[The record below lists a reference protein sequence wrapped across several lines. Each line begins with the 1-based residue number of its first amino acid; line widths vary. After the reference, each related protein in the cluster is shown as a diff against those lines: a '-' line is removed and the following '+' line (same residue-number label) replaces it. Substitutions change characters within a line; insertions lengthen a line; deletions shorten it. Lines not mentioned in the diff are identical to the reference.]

1 MRIRQIGVVGAG
13 TMGSGIAA
21 LAASAG
27 IPVVLLDIPGDGSG
41 PSPARLGLDR
51 ALKARPAAFM
61 DNSRAAIV
69 RTGDTE
75 HDLGLLADCDL
86 VIEAIIEK
94 LEPKRTLYA
103 RLEEL
108 LGEETIIA
116 SNTSGIPI
124 GSLLEGRSDGFR
136 RRFLGM
142 HFFNPPRYLHLVELI
157 PTPDTDPVAL
167 AAVTRF
173 AERTLGKGVV
183 TARDV
188 PGFVANRIGV
198 YGLVQ
203 TVKLMERHDL
213 DVQVVDA
220 LTGVFL
226 GRPKSATFRTADITG
241 LDVLAH
247 VTAGLQQATGDDVG
261 LPEWVLQ
268 MVNDGRLGEKSGSG
282 FYRKEGKTIETLD
295 WRSGEYAVREA
306 TLSDELKA
314 LEKRPLAER
323 LRGILLADG
332 PQGEFLRTLLLS
344 TYHYALVSAPI
355 VAYDIAAVDHALEW
369 GFGWEIGPF
378 RQMDLIGL
386 DRVRQAM
393 TRAGLEV
400 PPLLRSADGAF
411 YREAATGAEQLGLD
425 GRYVAAPTTG
435 GRVTAQSLRRAGRVL
450 LDGDDAV
457 LLDMGDEVALFE
469 FRSKMNTIGE
479 GVLTQLA
486 RSLDHIDRHN
496 LAGLVIGN
504 GDVRTFSAGA
514 DLGAVAALVQ
524 AGDWPK
530 LEEAVS
536 AFQEATM
543 SLRRAPFPV
552 VVAPAGLTLGGGA
565 EMTLHADDVRA
576 HAELYIGLVEAGIG
590 LLPAGGGTKELLFRF
605 TSELESFEESDLFQ
619 GVKRAF
625 QLIALA
631 RTSTSALEAQ
641 MMGFLRPGAGMG
653 AGISMNRD
661 FLLSDAK
668 ASLLALAPDY
678 VAPLPRTVT
687 AIGREGLG
695 NLRYALWAFQEA
707 GQASAHDA
715 RIGQAVAYVLCGGDG
730 PRRIVTEQDILDLE
744 REKFLEL
751 LGTKETQDRIG
762 FMLKTGKPLRN

>member
-41 PSPARLGLDR
+41 PSPARLGLGR
-51 ALKARPAAFM
+51 ALKARPPAFM
-61 DNSRAAIV
+61 DDARAAMV

-75 HDLGLLADCDL
+75 NDLALLADCDL

-94 LEPKRTLYA
+94 LEPKQTLYA
-103 RLEEL
+103 RLEDL
-108 LGEETIIA
+108 LDAETVIA

-124 GSLLEGRSDGFR
+124 GSLVEGRSDGFR
-136 RRFLGM
+136 RRFMGM

-157 PTPDTDPVAL
+157 PTPDTDPESL

-173 AERTLGKGVV
+173 AERILGKGVV

-247 VTAGLQQATGDDVG
+247 VTAGLQQATGDDIG

-268 MVNDGRLGEKSGSG
+268 MVKEGRLGEKSGSG
-282 FYRKEGKTIETLD
+282 FYRKQGKTIETVD

-306 TLSDELKA
+306 TLSEELKA
-314 LEKRPLAER
+314 LIQRPLAER

-332 PQGEFLRTLLLS
+332 AQGEFLRTLLLS

-400 PPLLRSADGAF
+400 PPLLSSADGAF
-411 YREAATGAEQLGLD
+411 YREAAAGAEQLGLD
-425 GRYVAAPTTG
+425 GRYVAAPTTD
-435 GRVTAQSLRRAGRVL
+435 GRVTAQALRRAGRVL

-486 RSLDHIDRHN
+486 RALDHIDRHN

-504 GDVRTFSAGA
+504 DDARTFSAGA

-590 LLPAGGGTKELLFRF
+590 LLPAGGGSKELLFRF
-605 TSELESFEESDLFQ
+605 TSELESYEESDLFQ

-631 RTSTSALEAQ
+631 RTSTSALDAQ
-641 MMGFLRPGAGMG
+641 KMGFLRAGDGAGR
-653 AGISMNRD
+653 GISMNRD
-661 FLLSDAK
+661 FLLADAK
-668 ASLLALAPDY
+668 ARLLALAPDY
-678 VAPLPRTVT
+678 VAPLPRTIT

-695 NLRYALWAFQEA
+695 NLSYALWAFQES

-715 RIGQAVAYVLCGGDG
+715 RIGQAIAYVLCGGDG

>member
-41 PSPARLGLDR
+41 PTPAERGLQR

-61 DNSRAAIV
+61 EPARAALV

-75 HDLGLLADCDL
+75 HDLALLADCDL
-86 VIEAIIEK
+86 VIEAIIEQ
-94 LEPKRTLYA
+94 LEPKRALYE
-103 RLEEL
+103 RLESL
-108 LGEETIIA
+108 LGAETLVA
-116 SNTSGIPI
+116 SNTSGIPVAA
-124 GSLLEGRSDGFR
+124 LAEGRSEGFR

-157 PTPDTDPVAL
+157 PTGDTAPEAL
-167 AAVTRF
+167 DAVTRF
-173 AERTLGKGVV
+173 AERVLGKGVV

-203 TVKLMERHDL
+203 TVKLMERFDL

-220 LTGVFL
+220 LTGAFL

-247 VTAGLQQATGDDVG
+247 VTAGLQRATGDEVG
-261 LPEWVLQ
+261 LPGWVLE
-268 MVNDGRLGEKSGSG
+268 MVREGRLGEKSGSG
-282 FYRKEGKTIETLD
+282 FYRKQGKTIETVD
-295 WRSGEYAVREA
+295 WRTGEYAVREA
-306 TLSDELKA
+306 ELSAELVA
-314 LEKRPLAER
+314 LQKRPLAER
-323 LRGILLADG
+323 LRGALLASG
-332 PQGEFLRTLLLS
+332 PQGEFLRALLLS
-344 TYHYALVSAPI
+344 GYRYALVSAPV
-355 VAYDIAAVDHALEW
+355 VAYDIASVDQALEW
-369 GFGWEIGPF
+369 GFGWELGPF
-378 RQMDLIGL
+378 RQMELIGL

-393 TRAGLEV
+393 TAAGMEV
-400 PPLLRSADGAF
+400 PQLLAQADRAF
-411 YREAATGAEQLGLD
+411 YREAATGPEALSLD
-425 GRYVAAPTTG
+425 GRYAAARPVA
-435 GRVTAQSLRRAGRVL
+435 GRVTAQALRRAGRVL

-457 LLDMGDEVALFE
+457 LLDMGDDVALLE
-469 FRSKMNTIGE
+469 FRGKMNTIGE

-486 RSLDHIDRHN
+486 RALDHVDGHN

-504 GDVRTFSAGA
+504 DDPRTFSAGA
-514 DLGAVAALVQ
+514 DLGMLVRLVEE
-524 AGDWPK
+524 GDWPR
-530 LEEAVS
+530 LEGAVK
-536 AFQEATM
+536 AFQDATM

-565 EMTLHADDVRA
+565 EMTLHADAVRS
-576 HAELYIGLVEAGIG
+576 HAELYIGLVEVGVG
-590 LLPAGGGTKELLFRF
+590 LLPAGGGSKELLFRF
-605 TSELESFEESDLFQ
+605 TAELERYEEADRFEA
-619 GVKRAF
+619 VKRAF

-631 RTSTSALEAQ
+631 RTSTSALEAAQ
-641 MMGFLRPGAGMG
+641 LGFLREGDA
-653 AGISMNRD
+653 ITMNRD
-661 FLLSDAK
+661 FLLADAK
-668 ASLLALAPDY
+668 ARLLTLAPDY
-678 VAPLPRTVT
+678 VAPAPRTVT

-695 NLRYALWAFQEA
+695 NLGYALWAFQEA
-707 GQASAHDA
+707 GQASPHDV
-715 RIGQAVAYVLCGGDG
+715 RIGHAVAYVLCGGDG
-730 PRRIVTEQDILDLE
+730 PRRLVTEQDILDLE

-762 FMLKTGKPLRN
+762 CMLKTGKPLRN